1 MNETH
6 LDISGHVSSIHGVHS
21 MLEELVSNPWV
32 CTWLLE
38 IFTERQ
44 TKNFVTYGVYDPV
57 SRL

>member
-32 CTWLLE
+32 CIWLLE

-44 TKNFVTYGVYDPV
+44 TKNFVT
-57 SRL
+57 